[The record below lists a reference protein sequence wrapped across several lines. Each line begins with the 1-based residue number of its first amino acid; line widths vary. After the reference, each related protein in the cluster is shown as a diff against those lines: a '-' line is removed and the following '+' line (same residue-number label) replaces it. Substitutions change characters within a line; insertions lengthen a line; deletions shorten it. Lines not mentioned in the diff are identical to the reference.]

1 MVLKFV
7 GTYVRGK
14 LFDWAIPYG
23 MVVLASRVDRYA
35 KEVDQ

>member
-14 LFDWAIPYG
+14 LFDWAIPRG
-23 MVVLASRVDRYA
+23 MVVLASRVDRNA
-35 KEVDQ
+35 KEFDQ